1 MSAGKTEIVKVE
13 TSRCTVCGS
22 TEREPYFG
30 VVETE
35 YMGVTPEGDHYTHI
49 VRRRTRCRNCLQCR
63 VDCSFENR
71 LTCSESEQETSN
83 ADNTSAESA
92 VDLREETES
101 HADIR
106 GKHGREVSGTAP
118 GKRGGEKRQR

>member
-13 TSRCTVCGS
+13 SSRCTACGS

-35 YMGVTPEGDHYTHI
+35 YCGVTPDGYAYTHL

-71 LTCSESEQETSN
+71 LTSSESEQETAN
-83 ADNTSAESA
+83 TDNTSAECP
-92 VDLREETES
+92 VDLHGETES

-118 GKRGGEKRQR
+118 SKRGGEKRQR